1 MTKTEKSDAVK
12 KNIIINENPDKQKI
26 LIKPSISKDTKTND
40 KSKIKLVQNENS
52 PKLQQEQHS
61 LAGLSCDK
69 FGGPTKDILSHVDM
83 IYWND
88 IPEDSEY
95 KSPFY
100 DEDKYLTFETE

>member
-1 MTKTEKSDAVK
+1 M
-12 KNIIINENPDKQKI
+12 
-26 LIKPSISKDTKTND
+26 
-40 KSKIKLVQNENS
+40 QNENS

-69 FGGPTKDILSHVDM
+69 FGGPKKDILSHVDM